1 MKPRS
6 GDEESVYTLD
16 AGRTSQSGPR
26 VIKYNI
32 SQHAGGPKVKM
43 HVDSSQVES
52 ILNPVK
58 GVRDAQRR
66 AGIEPVN
73 HSRNNAL
80 AVKEQSR
87 LNALKKLQ
95 EQEEAEQAE
104 QNRGKPALRR
114 TSSGGSRP
122 TSRPGTGLQRQHS
135 SSGRNFVEEN
145 KVTAAATCKPAKA
158 EQRTD
163 DPEAFLQKRDYGRV
177 PEYLL
182 ERKMQL
188 AEEYDA
194 VQAAKQAALIPA
206 GMRMLPEEERLE
218 TLAIL
223 EQNRSEVERHLQALP
238 ITIETPSQI
247 RRKDELERRIA
258 EIENAAKIFRR
269 PNVLVHE

>member
-1 MKPRS
+1 MIVRRWVNDLSATGCK
-6 GDEESVYTLD
+6 
-16 AGRTSQSGPR
+16 
-26 VIKYNI
+26 NI
-32 SQHAGGPKVKM
+32 VQKAFADLLLSF
-43 HVDSSQVES
+43 QVES

-206 GMRMLPEEERLE
+206 GRDCMSAMLHVSVHCSDMALLRL
-218 TLAIL
+218 TWQHNRRNQHSR
-223 EQNRSEVERHLQALP
+223 QNQLKALKCLPVSECLPVHMCVSVFFTRSMWMHTRAEV
-238 ITIETPSQI
+238 S
-247 RRKDELERRIA
+247 
-258 EIENAAKIFRR
+258 
-269 PNVLVHE
+269 